1 VQDRYQV
8 VVIGGG
14 PSGSISAKT
23 AAEAGMSV
31 LLLEKRPEVGT
42 PVRCA
47 EAVPSYRLKSFLTPL
62 PQWVASPIN
71 GGMVETSDGTRIV
84 KEFPEVGYVLE
95 RKIFDRDLFAM
106 AGKSGAHLA
115 TRSRAVGLVCA
126 NSKISAVKVESAD
139 GKINEIACEAVIAAD
154 GVESLVGRWVGLNST
169 SQLTEVHTCAQVL
182 VNNVELPYKDYVHF
196 YMGVE
201 VAPGGYAWAFP
212 KGDGRANL
220 GLGVTPQLKKDGR
233 PAVAYLESF
242 IEKYYPDSK
251 NSIVEFVVGAVP
263 ATAGLARFYRGN
275 LVLVGDA
282 AHLADPFSGA
292 GIVNALISGSLA
304 GKAAANYVT
313 GGKREKTWKDEY
325 CQPLKEKVL
334 KTLDWYRKIKKV
346 VNHLTDKE
354 MSTTAGIINELLAR
368 SDERGGVD
376 FLYILRTALISH
388 PQLLLKSRHL
398 LG

>member
-1 VQDRYQV
+1 MQDRYQV

-14 PSGSISAKT
+14 PAGSISAKT

-84 KEFPEVGYVLE
+84 KEFPDVGYVLE

-106 AGKSGAHLA
+106 AGMSGAHLA
-115 TRSRAVGLVCA
+115 TRSRAIGLVCA

-139 GKINEIACEAVIAAD
+139 GKVSEVACEAVIAAD
-154 GVESLVGRWVGLNST
+154 GVESLVARWAGLNST
-169 SQLTEVHTCAQVL
+169 SQLAEVHTCAQVL

-196 YMGVE
+196 YMGVK

-220 GLGVTPQLKKDGR
+220 GLGITPK
-233 PAVAYLESF
+233 
-242 IEKYYPDSK
+242 
-251 NSIVEFVVGAVP
+251 
-263 ATAGLARFYRGN
+263 
-275 LVLVGDA
+275 
-282 AHLADPFSGA
+282 
-292 GIVNALISGSLA
+292 
-304 GKAAANYVT
+304 
-313 GGKREKTWKDEY
+313 
-325 CQPLKEKVL
+325 
-334 KTLDWYRKIKKV
+334 
-346 VNHLTDKE
+346 
-354 MSTTAGIINELLAR
+354 
-368 SDERGGVD
+368 
-376 FLYILRTALISH
+376 
-388 PQLLLKSRHL
+388 
-398 LG
+398 